1 MIKKWQHLL
10 LKISEITDLLN
21 KSALEMK
28 QFHLGDVLRST
39 FLWSTRGFD
48 VWIYV
53 EIKDCVLTSII
64 RLTTSN
70 EHYVAT
76 F

>member
-28 QFHLGDVLRST
+28 QLHLGDVLRST
-39 FLWSTRGFD
+39 FLWSTRVFD
-48 VWIYV
+48 VWVYV

-64 RLTTSN
+64 RSTTSN